1 MEINLSYIAAAIL
14 LLVLAF
20 LRDYNVRNQEK
31 LAQKDCVKELL
42 SQLFSH
48 FPYNQH
54 KMLPLRSYLFVEMAP
69 KYEQMRLDGYQ
80 MIDIQ
85 LEIQRDTDNFLNKN
99 MQSSPMS

>member
-1 MEINLSYIAAAIL
+1 MQINLAYVAAAIL

-20 LRDYNVRNQEK
+20 LRDYNVRHQEK

-42 SQLFSH
+42 TQFFAY
-48 FPYNQH
+48 FPYNQY
-54 KMLPLRSYLFVEMAP
+54 KMHSLRAHLSLEMWS

-85 LEIQRDTDNFLNKN
+85 LEIRRDADRFLKEN
-99 MQSSPMS
+99 M